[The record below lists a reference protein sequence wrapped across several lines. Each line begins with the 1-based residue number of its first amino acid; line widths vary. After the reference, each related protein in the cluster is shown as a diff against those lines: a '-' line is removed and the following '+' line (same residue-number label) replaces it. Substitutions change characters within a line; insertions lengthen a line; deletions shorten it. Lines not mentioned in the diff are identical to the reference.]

1 MYFEEYLHILSL
13 FVFSVLKGLFVFSV
27 LKGHKITFSGKFSI
41 SQKQI
46 QELALTHGAQLG
58 KPFILII
65 VVYRNLLAYPFS
77 RFLLKCLF
85 VTIIFPK
92 AIMGHGTKSRV
103 D

>member
-1 MYFEEYLHILSL
+1 MYFEEYLHILS
-13 FVFSVLKGLFVFSV
+13 LFVFSV

-65 VVYRNLLAYPFS
+65 VVYCNLLVYSSPDF
-77 RFLLKCLF
+77 CLN
-85 VTIIFPK
+85 VC
-92 AIMGHGTKSRV
+92 SLQ
-103 D
+103 